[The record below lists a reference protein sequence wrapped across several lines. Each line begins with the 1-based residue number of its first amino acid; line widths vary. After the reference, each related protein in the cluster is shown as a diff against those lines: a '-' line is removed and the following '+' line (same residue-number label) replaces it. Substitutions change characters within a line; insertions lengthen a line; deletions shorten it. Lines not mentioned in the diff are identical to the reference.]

1 MALAP
6 GTRGDTKAIVAVQML
21 VQIGALALPYR
32 VGGWRSAI
40 SP

>member
-1 MALAP
+1 MN
-6 GTRGDTKAIVAVQML
+6 VFAVQML